1 MEKDLL
7 LFNKHIQFVENGKIA
22 TYEDEKGNYFT
33 VALAPKYQ
41 HVAQLLLN
49 CEYIEAD
56 AVQMKSLQY
65 NGDIDKD
72 MVFQKETVSR
82 KTVKY
87 EITKNEKDK
96 NIIVDSDVEISKVWI
111 VRNGFKL
118 SKAFATKDEA
128 LALCIKTNQEIF
140 DSIVE

>member
-33 VALAPKYQ
+33 VSLAPKYQ
-41 HVAQLLLN
+41 HIAQLLLN

-72 MVFQKETVSR
+72 MVLSL
-82 KTVKY
+82 
-87 EITKNEKDK
+87 IH
-96 NIIVDSDVEISKVWI
+96 ISEPT
-111 VRNGFKL
+111 RP
-118 SKAFATKDEA
+118 
-128 LALCIKTNQEIF
+128 
-140 DSIVE
+140 